1 MFQSPFSFNG
11 RIRRSE
17 FGFSVIIYAVF
28 YVLLLSIMGPES
40 EKTGFLGIIFIPMV
54 WFIWAQAAKRCHDLG
69 KSGFWQ
75 LIPFYFLWLL
85 FQDGQFFENEYGE
98 NPKGINT
105 SQFSAIYQ
113 NPPSVTTQEE
123 SIKLNSSNIHID
135 LTKKSDV

>member
-28 YVLLLSIMGPES
+28 YVLLLSIMGSES
-40 EKTGFLGIIFIPMV
+40 EKMGFLGILFLPMV

-75 LIPFYFLWLL
+75 LVPFYFLWLL

-98 NPKGINT
+98 NPKGLNA
-105 SQFSAIYQ
+105 SQFSAMYQ
-113 NPPSVTTQEE
+113 NPPTVTTQMDSME
-123 SIKLNSSNIHID
+123 LNPGNQQID
-135 LTKKSDV
+135 LTKKSNV

>member
-11 RIRRSE
+11 RIRRTE

-28 YVLLLSIMGPES
+28 YVLLLSIIGSES
-40 EKTGFLGIIFIPMV
+40 EKMGFLGILFLPMV

-75 LIPFYFLWLL
+75 LVPFYFLWLL

-98 NPKGINT
+98 NPKGLNA
-105 SQFSAIYQ
+105 SQFNAMYQ
-113 NPPSVTTQEE
+113 NSPSVTTQMDSME
-123 SIKLNSSNIHID
+123 LNPGNQQID